1 MGSEDKS
8 LIHPREVARIVLTVL
23 AVVGALYVLY
33 LLRRPIGYVVI
44 ASFVAI
50 TLSGPVN
57 WLSRHM
63 KRGIAIALTYFGVL
77 MIPVLLALI
86 VIPPMVREGTHL
98 ADKAP
103 TYAQDLKDY
112 VEKNKRLRELDD
124 KYDITGKLGEEAGK
138 LPSKVGDAATTLG
151 DIGVG
156 LVNRLFALVQIL
168 ILSVFLVANGRS
180 WLDRAVEWRRPR
192 EAQRIGAVFDRIGRT
207 FANYIGGALLQA
219 TIAALI
225 SYAVMRI
232 LSVPF
237 AAPLAV
243 ATFFFDLLPLVGAT
257 IGAILVAVVTVFNDF
272 PTATIIWVIFAI
284 VYQQV
289 ENSLIQPQIQRRA
302 VAVHP
307 FAVLVGVLF
316 GATLFGIL
324 GALLAIPVIAS
335 GEITL
340 REWVAYRAELSRID
354 DDPPPAAAVATAPP
368 PPPAPA

>member
-1 MGSEDKS
+1 MDSHD
-8 LIHPREVARIVLTVL
+8 LLHPRTIARVVLTIA
-23 AVVGALYVLY
+23 AVIGALYVIY
-33 LLRRPIGYVVI
+33 LLRTPIGYVVI

-57 WLSRHM
+57 FLSRHM
-63 KRGIAIALTYFGVL
+63 KRGFAIALTYTGVM

-103 TYAQDLKDY
+103 DYAHDVQDY
-112 VEKNKRLRELDD
+112 VKKNKRLRELDD
-124 KYDITGKLGEEAGK
+124 KYDITGKLEEEAGK

-156 LVNRLFALVQIL
+156 LINRLFAVVQIL
-168 ILSVFLVANGRS
+168 ILSIFLVANGRR
-180 WLDRAVEWRRPR
+180 WLDRLVEWRRPR
-192 EAQRIGAVFDRIGRT
+192 EAQRIKIVFDRIGRT

-219 TIAALI
+219 TIAAI
-225 SYAVMRI
+225 IAYTVMRI
-232 LSVPF
+232 LGVPF

-257 IGAILVAVVTVFNDF
+257 IGAILVGVVTVFNDF

-316 GATLFGIL
+316 GASLFGIL

-335 GEITL
+335 GEITI
-340 REWVAYRAELSRID
+340 REFVAYQAERNDESN
-354 DDPPPAAAVATAPP
+354 
-368 PPPAPA
+368 PAPA